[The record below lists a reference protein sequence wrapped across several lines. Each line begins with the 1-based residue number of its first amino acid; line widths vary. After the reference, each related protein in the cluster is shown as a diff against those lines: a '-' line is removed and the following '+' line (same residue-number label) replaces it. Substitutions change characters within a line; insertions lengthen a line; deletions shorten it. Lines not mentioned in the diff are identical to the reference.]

1 MLKMSLNEIRGK
13 IQMYPENWVNM
24 YSTNCYAYTL
34 GLDIR
39 QSDICDYAYQPGT
52 ISETTNIFKSKYFS
66 YDMLIKGIESDL
78 ELLQIAYRNVEED
91 EKLALNEWKI
101 ALFVDR
107 DFDKLVGFHFLRQ
120 KENGMWLHKQNFD
133 GIFSKKD
140 YCGNNIITPSS
151 AELFPYIYK
160 KCYALRLE
168 K

>member
-13 IQMYPENWVNM
+13 IQMYLENWVNM
-24 YSTNCYAYTL
+24 YSTNCYAYAL

-101 ALFVDR
+101 ALFVDKYHGSLI
-107 DFDKLVGFHFLRQ
+107 DFHFLRQ
-120 KENGMWLHKQNFD
+120 KENGIWLQKNGYQ
-133 GIFSKKD
+133 GTISKRD
-140 YCGNNIITPSS
+140 HSDEVIVSPSS

>member
-24 YSTNCYAYTL
+24 YSTNCYAYAL

-52 ISETTNIFKSKYFS
+52 ISETTNIFELKYFS

-78 ELLQIAYRNVEED
+78 ELLRIAYRNVEEN

-101 ALFVDR
+101 ALFVDKYHGSLI
-107 DFDKLVGFHFLRQ
+107 DFHFLRQ
-120 KENGMWLHKQNFD
+120 KENGIWLQKMVT
-133 GIFSKKD
+133 K
-140 YCGNNIITPSS
+140 
-151 AELFPYIYK
+151 ELLAKEIAVMKLLYLLVVLNYFLIYIK
-160 KCYALRLE
+160 SVML
-168 K
+168 

>member
-24 YSTNCYAYTL
+24 YSTNCYAYAL

-52 ISETTNIFKSKYFS
+52 ISETTNIFELKYFS

-78 ELLQIAYRNVEED
+78 ELLRIAYRSVEG
-91 EKLALNEWKI
+91 
-101 ALFVDR
+101 

-120 KENGMWLHKQNFD
+120 KENGMWLHKQDFD
-133 GIFSKKD
+133 GIISKKD
-140 YCGNNIITPSS
+140 YCGNNIASPSS

>member
-24 YSTNCYAYTL
+24 YSTNCYAYAL

-120 KENGMWLHKQNFD
+120 KENGIWLQKNGYQ
-133 GIFSKKD
+133 GTISKRD
-140 YCGNNIITPSS
+140 HSDEVIVSPSS

-160 KCYALRLE
+160 KCYALRL
-168 K
+168 

>member
-24 YSTNCYAYTL
+24 YSTNCYAYAL

-101 ALFVDR
+101 ALFVDKYHGSLI
-107 DFDKLVGFHFLRQ
+107 DFHFLRQ
-120 KENGMWLHKQNFD
+120 MEYG
-133 GIFSKKD
+133 
-140 YCGNNIITPSS
+140 
-151 AELFPYIYK
+151 YK
-160 KCYALRLE
+160 KRVTKELLAKEITVMKLLYLLVVLNYFLIYI
-168 K
+168 KSVML

>member
-24 YSTNCYAYTL
+24 YSTNCYAYAL

-52 ISETTNIFKSKYFS
+52 ISETTNIFELKYFP

-78 ELLQIAYRNVEED
+78 ELLQIAYRNVEEN

-101 ALFVDR
+101 ALFVNGYHESLID
-107 DFDKLVGFHFLRQ
+107 FHFLRQ
-120 KENGMWLHKQNFD
+120 QENEIWLHKNGYD
-133 GIFSKKD
+133 GTILKKD
-140 YCGNNIITPSS
+140 RHGRNIIIPSEAKLS
-151 AELFPYIYK
+151 PYTYK

>member
-24 YSTNCYAYTL
+24 YSTNCYAYAL

-52 ISETTNIFKSKYFS
+52 ISETTNISELKYFS

-78 ELLQIAYRNVEED
+78 KLLQIAYRNVEED

-101 ALFVDR
+101 ALFVDGYHGSLI
-107 DFDKLVGFHFLRQ
+107 DFHFLRQ
-120 KENGMWLHKQNFD
+120 KENGIWLHKNGYQ
-133 GIFSKKD
+133 GTISKKD
-140 YCGNNIITPSS
+140 RSDEIIVSPSG

>member
-24 YSTNCYAYTL
+24 YSTNCYAYAL

-66 YDMLIKGIESDL
+66 YDMLIKGI
-78 ELLQIAYRNVEED
+78 D

-120 KENGMWLHKQNFD
+120 KENGMWLHKQDFD

>member
-24 YSTNCYAYTL
+24 YSTNCYAYAL

-52 ISETTNIFKSKYFS
+52 ISETTNIFELKYFS

-78 ELLQIAYRNVEED
+78 ELLRIAYRS
-91 EKLALNEWKI
+91 
-101 ALFVDR
+101 VDG

-120 KENGMWLHKQNFD
+120 KENGMWLHKQDFD
-133 GIFSKKD
+133 GIISKKD
-140 YCGNNIITPSS
+140 YCGNNIASPSS

>member
-24 YSTNCYAYTL
+24 YSTNCYAYAL

-107 DFDKLVGFHFLRQ
+107 DFDKLVDFHFLRQ
-120 KENGMWLHKQNFD
+120 KENGIWLQKNGYQ
-133 GIFSKKD
+133 GTISKRD
-140 YCGNNIITPSS
+140 HSDEVIVSPSS

>member
-24 YSTNCYAYTL
+24 YSTNCYAYAL

-39 QSDICDYAYQPGT
+39 QSNICDYAYQPGT

-101 ALFVDR
+101 ALFVDKYHGSLI
-107 DFDKLVGFHFLRQ
+107 DFHFLRQ
-120 KENGMWLHKQNFD
+120 KENGIWLQKKGYQ
-133 GIFSKKD
+133 GTISKRD
-140 YCGNNIITPSS
+140 HSDEVIVSPSS

>member
-24 YSTNCYAYTL
+24 YSTNCYTYAL

-107 DFDKLVGFHFLRQ
+107 DFDKLVVF
-120 KENGMWLHKQNFD
+120 
-133 GIFSKKD
+133 IF
-140 YCGNNIITPSS
+140 
-151 AELFPYIYK
+151 
-160 KCYALRLE
+160 
-168 K
+168 

>member
-24 YSTNCYAYTL
+24 YSTNCYAYAL

-52 ISETTNIFKSKYFS
+52 ISETTNIFELKYFS

-101 ALFVDR
+101 ALFVNGYHESLID
-107 DFDKLVGFHFLRQ
+107 FHFLRQ
-120 KENGMWLHKQNFD
+120 KENGIWLHKNGYD
-133 GIFSKKD
+133 GTIIKKD
-140 YCGNNIITPSS
+140 RYCRNIIIPSE
-151 AELFPYIYK
+151 AKLYPYTYK